1 MLERRRRVGTLQIVL
16 DSERR
21 IALDDVKNGALAL
34 LGMWIA
40 YFVII
45 NAFIQKLDQIVV
57 PVVDL
62 PLGVLLVAQGGV
74 LLFFGVLYLL
84 LRDRQQGA

>member
-1 MLERRRRVGTLQIVL
+1 MLERQRRVGTLQIVL

-57 PVVDL
+57 PIVDL

-74 LLFFGVLYLL
+74 LYLL